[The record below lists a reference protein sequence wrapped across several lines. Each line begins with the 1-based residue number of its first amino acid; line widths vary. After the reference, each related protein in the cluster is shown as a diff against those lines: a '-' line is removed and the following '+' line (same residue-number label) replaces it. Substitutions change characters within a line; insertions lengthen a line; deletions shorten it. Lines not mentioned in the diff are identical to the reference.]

1 MHRGLKSHIMEAFS
15 IFKVSQAAA
24 ACKKERKENKHTHSH
39 ADTHKTISLI
49 TQFLSMR
56 IEGFVILLFFFFFFL
71 VFCNWLTSWCTGRQ
85 QAQERL
91 PSRPIDLSSAHRVK
105 VEGRRERLERQS
117 LFLWQPAG
125 ACLGLFPVS
134 SNCFS
139 FSQAAAPCCSEEVRW
154 SVTDI

>member
-39 ADTHKTISLI
+39 GDTYKTISLI
-49 TQFLSMR
+49 TQFYPWGLRGLS
-56 IEGFVILLFFFFFFL
+56 FFFFFPLFFL
-71 VFCNWLTSWCTGRQ
+71 EFSSWLTSWCTGRQ

-105 VEGRRERLERQS
+105 VEGRRERLERLS

-125 ACLGLFPVS
+125 ACLRLFPVS